1 MKYNYTDTFRSTL
14 ELATEQAL
22 QLGRSEITPELLL
35 WGILKEGTSTAINVL
50 SELGVSSAQLMTALE
65 TQIAAHPEEASRE
78 EEPMGEASI
87 YSIEAHEVL
96 ARAARIC
103 TILDNSAISP
113 LHLLLSIYYSESY
126 TFLSDYL
133 SEGPIPESWQ
143 QRLSEIKQRLSQ
155 AAESAPAPS
164 EALEQPE
171 EQASAPAALEEQAAN
186 PLEELKRL
194 LSDPDLPIGISK
206 ISIISPRK
214 GRSTDAL
221 GKRRPEVHELR
232 GREAQDLLDRLLGAS
247 SADEEEPTKDAQAG
261 EDDTPESPAEQ
272 RLRRERRQS
281 EALQPLGEVIR
292 LLSPCLNEY
301 QLPTPLQ
308 RGEELD
314 QLKQALIRQRLRIP
328 LLVGPAH
335 VGKTSLLLRL
345 ALDIEQSC
353 VPEGF
358 PYEACVLLDFAKL
371 QDSLLEY
378 GSHELA
384 LQQLIGRMRRHPEV
398 LLLIDGLEYFVS
410 RRAQGIELLTPL
422 LLYARELRI
431 PFVATTSPEGYRQI
445 TESNSIARSLLEPI
459 MLEPLPKGEGRQRMM
474 HQSLHELRKAYQ
486 IDIKPEEQELIYAL
500 CERYLGHLPQPHA
513 LIELLERAAAIT
525 RLRVGTL
532 PRSGVRSKRRLYPE
546 DLYKA
551 VAQLTQLPLERIST
565 KGELEQL
572 RRLPERL
579 KAQVLGQDEAVLRI
593 AHTIQRARLGLGD
606 EQRPASF
613 FFLGPTGVGKTY
625 LAKTLARE
633 LFGSEDAM
641 VRIDMSEFAEAFA
654 VTRLIGAPPGY
665 IGYGKGGELTEPVRT
680 KPYRIILLDEL
691 EKAHPDVYNILLQ
704 LLEDGRLTDTEGQVV
719 DFRHTIII
727 MTSNIGSREA
737 KDFAH
742 GLGYT
747 PEDSGRR
754 SEAIVRKALG
764 RRFSPEFIG
773 RVDEFITFA
782 PLDDATLTE
791 ILALELR
798 PLIEHVRTLGYGLS
812 LTSEARQWLALHETD
827 RAQGA
832 RPLRRRL
839 RREVED
845 PLMDY
850 ILSEELQPGQSLAI
864 SLRDGALHYE
874 ITPGIV
880 D

>member
-1 MKYNYTDTFRSTL
+1 
-14 ELATEQAL
+14 
-22 QLGRSEITPELLL
+22 
-35 WGILKEGTSTAINVL
+35 
-50 SELGVSSAQLMTALE
+50 
-65 TQIAAHPEEASRE
+65 
-78 EEPMGEASI
+78 
-87 YSIEAHEVL
+87 
-96 ARAARIC
+96 
-103 TILDNSAISP
+103 
-113 LHLLLSIYYSESY
+113 
-126 TFLSDYL
+126 
-133 SEGPIPESWQ
+133 
-143 QRLSEIKQRLSQ
+143 
-155 AAESAPAPS
+155 
-164 EALEQPE
+164 
-171 EQASAPAALEEQAAN
+171 
-186 PLEELKRL
+186 
-194 LSDPDLPIGISK
+194 
-206 ISIISPRK
+206 
-214 GRSTDAL
+214 
-221 GKRRPEVHELR
+221 
-232 GREAQDLLDRLLGAS
+232 
-247 SADEEEPTKDAQAG
+247 
-261 EDDTPESPAEQ
+261 
-272 RLRRERRQS
+272 
-281 EALQPLGEVIR
+281 
-292 LLSPCLNEY
+292 
-301 QLPTPLQ
+301 
-308 RGEELD
+308 
-314 QLKQALIRQRLRIP
+314 
-328 LLVGPAH
+328 
-335 VGKTSLLLRL
+335 
-345 ALDIEQSC
+345 
-353 VPEGF
+353 
-358 PYEACVLLDFAKL
+358 
-371 QDSLLEY
+371 
-378 GSHELA
+378 
-384 LQQLIGRMRRHPEV
+384 
-398 LLLIDGLEYFVS
+398 
-410 RRAQGIELLTPL
+410 
-422 LLYARELRI
+422 
-431 PFVATTSPEGYRQI
+431 
-445 TESNSIARSLLEPI
+445 

-486 IDIKPEEQELIYAL
+486 IDIKMEEQELIYAL

-513 LIELLERAAAIT
+513 LIELLERAATIT

-747 PEDSGRR
+747 PEDSSSR

-798 PLIEHVRTLGYGLS
+798 PLIERVHTLGYGLS

-827 RAQGA
+827 RTQGA

-850 ILSEELQPGQSLAI
+850 ILSEQLQTGQSLVI